1 MIDDNENNP
10 ISIMLIVILSVI
22 VMGFLLLIAG
32 IITDKNLLVFEE
44 IIEPNLGTWGAGM
57 YQNIVTDMA
66 HWVFIIPGFFILV
79 VLVWGIKSVIK
90 KNTYDRVED
99 EFLNGNL

>member
-1 MIDDNENNP
+1 MIDNNESNP

-22 VMGFLLLIAG
+22 MMSFVLLVAG
-32 IITDKNLLVFEE
+32 VIINKNLLVFEE
-44 IIEPNLGTWGAGM
+44 IIEPNLGAWGTSM

-79 VLVWGIKSVIK
+79 VLVWGIKTVIK

-99 EFLNGNL
+99 EFLNGDL